1 MKINKK
7 QLKQIIKEELQTEK
21 LIGKGIAKG
30 LIQDLED
37 LNRTLGLFDAA
48 SLQKFP
54 DVHKELVQ
62 LANDVSDKLKYIKDS
77 TRQFRESQGSS
88 QEEIDKILDLI
99 ENDPEFQILGQFK
112 DKFLRYMQSGGDPLS
127 ALEAASPERRPV
139 QKALRKIRAVVKP
152 DGSKTPMGMPDPDA
166 ADRKAAEEILSTRMG
181 SYKGTTLPGGKK
193 IK

>member
-1 MKINKK
+1 MKISKK
-7 QLKQIIKEELQTEK
+7 QLKQIIKEALQTEK

-88 QEEIDKILDLI
+88 HEEIDKILDLI

-112 DKFLRYMQSGGDPLS
+112 DKFLKYMQSGGDPLS

-139 QKALRKIRAVVKP
+139 QMALEKLRTVIKP
-152 DGSKTPMGMPDPDA
+152 TGPKPPMGMPV
-166 ADRKAAEEILSTRMG
+166 AEN
-181 SYKGTTLPGGKK
+181 K
-193 IK
+193 